1 MGARVLVESGL
12 QGRQDGGVGRGRVE
26 DWHALV
32 ALGAELRGHAG
43 AEAGRVRPVN
53 GTELQDAV
61 VLVGGPLPPRPDI
74 SKLARHPVPLRDPGN
89 RDAKLYIS
97 PMLDRF
103 ATPCQRAGGRT

>member
-1 MGARVLVESGL
+1 MPRL

-43 AEAGRVRPVN
+43 AEARRVRPVN

-61 VLVGGPLPPRPDI
+61 VLVGGWWA
-74 SKLARHPVPLRDPGN
+74 ARSHRDRTFPN
-89 RDAKLYIS
+89 WRDTQS
-97 PMLDRF
+97 PCVTPET
-103 ATPCQRAGGRT
+103 ATRSCTLV